1 MLYCHRNGSDSR
13 ADHFQCFPWLIILFF
28 NHQYCECLF
37 LEMQCKNGVGPVL
50 GHLNNLSSS
59 KAKVPLAATQKR
71 VLKLC
76 CNRIQ
81 PKDIGFGMRWRG
93 AGKPCLCL
101 AQWNHCK
108 KSQLCTWR
116 ALLTM
121 CNSFPSEMR
130 QAWSGGVLKVWC
142 MCCAVV
148 SEPRLHWRLM
158 RQQVWTLPE
167 ITWIR
172 MLSVWNTFCIFS
184 CSEANSVVGFFARP
198 IKGHEA
204 HFNTFEKTVRQSF
217 ILHLILYNWCMHFLK
232 FYVI

>member
-13 ADHFQCFPWLIILFF
+13 ADHFQCFPWLIILVY

-37 LEMQCKNGVGPVL
+37 LEMQCKNGVGLFL

-59 KAKVPLAATQKR
+59 KAKVLLAATQKR
-71 VLKLC
+71 VLKLR

-81 PKDIGFGMRWRG
+81 PKDIRVWPALKRRRKTVSLFSTV
-93 AGKPCLCL
+93 KPLCF
-101 AQWNHCK
+101 CK
-108 KSQLCTWR
+108 KSWLCTWR

-121 CNSFPSEMR
+121 CNSFPSEML
-130 QAWSGGVLKVWC
+130 QAWSGGVLKAKC
-142 MCCAVV
+142 MRCAVV
-148 SEPRLHWRLM
+148 SEPRLQWRLT

-184 CSEANSVVGFFARP
+184 CSEANSGVGFFLQDP
-198 IKGHEA
+198 
-204 HFNTFEKTVRQSF
+204 
-217 ILHLILYNWCMHFLK
+217 
-232 FYVI
+232 